1 MFTLCT
7 SICITE
13 TNFTIRENYLLN
25 LNNVSKICNIRDGIH
40 HLPFADNYKAVI
52 ESMCIN

>member
-13 TNFTIRENYLLN
+13 TNFTIRENELLN

-40 HLPFADNYKAVI
+40 HICPLPIITKL
-52 ESMCIN
+52 